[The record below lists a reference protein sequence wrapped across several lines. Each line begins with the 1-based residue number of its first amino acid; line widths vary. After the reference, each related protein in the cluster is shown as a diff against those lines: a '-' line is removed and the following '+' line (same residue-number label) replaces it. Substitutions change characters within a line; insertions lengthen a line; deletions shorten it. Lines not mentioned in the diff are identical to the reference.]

1 MREAKTHQM
10 GVMVGRRWVSSSRVC
25 DAGAQ
30 AGELVVVLW
39 PMSYMF
45 QALADAP
52 TPVASAEIVEIWAIG
67 IASNVILYAL
77 IGAVTTPIVYFV
89 THRRKAA

>member
-1 MREAKTHQM
+1 
-10 GVMVGRRWVSSSRVC
+10 
-25 DAGAQ
+25 
-30 AGELVVVLW
+30 
-39 PMSYMF
+39 MSYMF

-77 IGAVTTPIVYFV
+77 IGSVTSPVVYLA
-89 THRRKAA
+89 TRHRKVA